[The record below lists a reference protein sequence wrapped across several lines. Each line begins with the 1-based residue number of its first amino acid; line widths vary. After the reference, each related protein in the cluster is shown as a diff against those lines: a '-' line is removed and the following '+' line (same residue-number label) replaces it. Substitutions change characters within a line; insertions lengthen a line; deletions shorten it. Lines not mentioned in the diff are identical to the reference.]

1 MAEIIGLVATGAQ
14 LFEQT
19 SKIISLVGTLSSELR
34 DELGTIAR
42 QLSHA
47 NLLLD
52 LAQRIQND
60 SPPSVEQHVK
70 SCLEDLNIIHS
81 KLAEINAGSRK
92 GLVNKLRMT
101 MKFKAKERD
110 ISLAWKRIEG
120 KMRGLCLALEWENCL
135 AVGDISKHLISHA
148 PAIHDTRIARIPI
161 HHSSGITVMLPD
173 TTEVIDVRNPTQ
185 PPVSMTFSRVYNMER
200 NKSHCFVG
208 RDELLTKLTFKLGA
222 LGTQNRVAL
231 YGLGG
236 IGHVLPFFCLVI
248 RTLRLIHQ
256 VFRKSSLAFQYAT
269 ETNKA
274 LPGTWVFW
282 IRADTKL
289 QFLQDYLGVASYL
302 NLNGTEDSPVS
313 TQDVS
318 RCLHDSHFGD
328 WIMIVDNVDDDA
340 IMDREESLVDL
351 IPTNSKGSVI
361 FTTRSRRVAASLVPA
376 DNIIRVDDPDSN
388 EARDLFCQEAGL
400 THSELC
406 ETEQTSVSGL
416 LQSLNHLPLAICH
429 AGAFISG
436 QQIAVS
442 EYFEMLNAGED
453 AKALLLDD
461 ESFPQG
467 PVRAKPV
474 LLTLSISLDRLVKV
488 DTLAGDLL
496 SFIACVSP
504 RKIPKSLLPSA
515 VDHAGISVSFLTALG
530 LLRSHCLITADSD
543 NQTFYMHSVVH
554 LAARRWLRSR
564 SQFHHWI
571 QKAMKAVLGCFP
583 TAPSLE
589 SGNLS
594 SCAQF
599 LPHAHA
605 VLEYK
610 DFPPELDLPRCLL
623 AHRCSQYLQ
632 ITGRYSHA
640 EWFSRLSADLSGMV
654 FGIDNPDHLT
664 KQEDHGTVLYRNG
677 KFAAAIRLQ
686 RAVLENQQ
694 RLLGEHKDTLSSLNN
709 LGLSLQGQ
717 GQYAEAEHLHRRA
730 LGGRQ
735 KKLGEDDPH
744 TLASLNNLSLVLE
757 KQERYHEAEMYA
769 RKAVSVK
776 RRIYG
781 RENLATLL
789 SISALAICLQKQ
801 GKFSEAEKL
810 HREVLR
816 SRERQLGMRHP
827 LTLNA
832 KIGLIST
839 LADEGQFE
847 RTEKLARDH
856 LAFITEALGPQHL
869 QSLLMAHNLAF
880 ILLRLGKNEEA
891 ERLARESFLSRKRV
905 LGAKH
910 TDTKASEELLDD
922 ILDAIKEN
930 MATAEKETQASFIL
944 TPPGASK
951 VIVKEENLDE
961 VNTIVSLDESPHDLN
976 ETNSKL
982 SEEMFPAVPGNVE
995 FDSTTSIKPEIF
1007 LTCSSVKAMGE

>member
-1 MAEIIGLVATGAQ
+1 MAEVIGLVATGAQ

-70 SCLEDLNIIHS
+70 SCLEDLNIVHS

-92 GLVNKLRMT
+92 GLVDKLRMT

-110 ISLAWKRIEG
+110 IGLAWKRIEE

-135 AVGDISKHLISHA
+135 AVGDISKRLISHA
-148 PAIHDTRIARIPI
+148 PAIHDTRTARIPI
-161 HHSSGITVMLPD
+161 HQASGITVILPD
-173 TTEVIDVRNPTQ
+173 TTEVINVRNPTQ

-200 NKSHCFVG
+200 NKSRSFVG
-208 RDELLTKLTFKLGA
+208 RDELLTKLSFKLEA

-236 IGHVLPFFCLVI
+236 IG
-248 RTLRLIHQ
+248 
-256 VFRKSSLAFQYAT
+256 KSSLAFQYAT
-269 ETNKA
+269 ETNRA
-274 LPGTWVFW
+274 FPETWVFW
-282 IRADTKL
+282 IQADTKL
-289 QFLQDYLGVASYL
+289 QFLQDYLGMASYL

-318 RCLHDSHFGD
+318 RCLHDSRFGD

-340 IMDREESLVDL
+340 IMDREEPLVDL
-351 IPTNSKGSVI
+351 IPTNTKGSVI

-388 EARDLFCQEAGL
+388 DARDLFCQEAGL

-406 ETEQTSVSGL
+406 ETEKTSVSGL

-467 PVRAKPV
+467 PARAKPV
-474 LLTLSISLDRLVKV
+474 LLTLSISLDCLLKV

-515 VDHAGISVSFLTALG
+515 VDHSGISVSFLTALG

-543 NQTFYMHSVVH
+543 NQTFYMHAVVH

-571 QKAMKAVLGCFP
+571 QKAMKAVLECFP

-640 EWFSRLSADLSGMV
+640 EWFSRLSADLSGVV

-730 LGGRQ
+730 LEGRQ

-744 TLASLNNLSLVLE
+744 TLASLNNLSLVLGT
-757 KQERYHEAEMYA
+757 QERYHEAEMYA

-789 SISALAICLQKQ
+789 SSSALAICLQKQ

-810 HREVLR
+810 QREVLR
-816 SRERQLGMRHP
+816 SREHQLGKRHP

-839 LADEGQFE
+839 LADEGQFA

-856 LAFITEALGPQHL
+856 LALIIEALGPQHL

-905 LGAKH
+905 LGAEH

-922 ILDAIKEN
+922 ILDAIKED
-930 MATAEKETQASFIL
+930 MATTEKETQASFIL

-961 VNTIVSLDESPHDLN
+961 VNTIISLDESPHDLN

-995 FDSTTSIKPEIF
+995 FDSTTSIEPEIF